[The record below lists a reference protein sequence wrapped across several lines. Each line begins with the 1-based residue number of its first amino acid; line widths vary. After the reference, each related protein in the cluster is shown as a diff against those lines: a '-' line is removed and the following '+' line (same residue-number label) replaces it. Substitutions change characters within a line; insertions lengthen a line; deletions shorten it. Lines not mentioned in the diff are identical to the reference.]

1 HVDSIF
7 VLVDGVCKGNGQVSV
22 KAAVRVFFGRR
33 SPYNQSVLLTKPH
46 VTNQIAE
53 LKAGILALKQVK
65 EFAFGD
71 EPFHTIVTKAD
82 LDYLVK
88 AMTEWAL
95 KWETNG
101 CKTAK
106 RRLVENAKLF
116 QELPTLVGDLKASN
130 FDVLFW
136 RVPRRMN
143 QEADKLGNQA

>member
-1 HVDSIF
+1 MSAFIF
-7 VLVDGVCKGNGQVSV
+7 VLVDGVCKGNGQ
-22 KAAVRVFFGRR
+22 
-33 SPYNQSVLLTKPH
+33 
-46 VTNQIAE
+46 
-53 LKAGILALKQVK
+53 
-65 EFAFGD
+65 AFGD

-143 QEADKLGNQA
+143 QEADKLGNQARADQNGMDYVEINRI